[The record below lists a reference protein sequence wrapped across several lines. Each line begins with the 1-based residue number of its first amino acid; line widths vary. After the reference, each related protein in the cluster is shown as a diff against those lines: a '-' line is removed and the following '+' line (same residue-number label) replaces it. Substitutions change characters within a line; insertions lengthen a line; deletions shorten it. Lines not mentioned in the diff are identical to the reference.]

1 MGYFFNH
8 RSKSLHWTKF
18 HSINAGLHG
27 ELQRRVP
34 HQPSVNAVLSY
45 CNGWAMDLGKKLV
58 ELYPKMLRYALSL
71 ARNKDLAED
80 LVMDVIARLLGR
92 ADQFEDGINIEGYAI
107 RAVKNRFID
116 DRRYRVRMVTES
128 SLGTDEE
135 NFFDGIAD
143 NRAEMETT
151 SGLERRDLA
160 RALCATGNDC
170 LEILTL
176 FGVGSSYKEIS
187 ERLEMAIGTVMSR
200 MARCRSKL
208 KIQLEEPA

>member
-1 MGYFFNH
+1 MGCFFNH

-18 HSINAGLHG
+18 HLTSVGLHG
-27 ELQRRVP
+27 KLKRRVT
-34 HQPSVNAVLSY
+34 HQPSVDAVLSY
-45 CNGWAMDLGKKLV
+45 CNGWAMDLGKTLVKLH
-58 ELYPKMLRYALSL
+58 PKMVRYALSL
-71 ARNKDLAED
+71 TRNKDLAED
-80 LVMDVIARLLGR
+80 LAMDVITRLLER
-92 ADQFEDGINIEGYAI
+92 ADQFEDGTNIEGYAI

-116 DRRYRVRMVTES
+116 DRRDRVRMVTES

-143 NRAEMETT
+143 DRAEMETT

-170 LEILTL
+170 LEVLTL

-187 ERLEMAIGTVMSR
+187 ERLEIAIGTVMSK

-208 KIQLEEPA
+208 KTQLEEPA

>member
-1 MGYFFNH
+1 
-8 RSKSLHWTKF
+8 
-18 HSINAGLHG
+18 
-27 ELQRRVP
+27 
-34 HQPSVNAVLSY
+34 
-45 CNGWAMDLGKKLV
+45 MDLGKKLV

-71 ARNKDLAED
+71 TRNKDLAED

-92 ADQFEDGINIEGYAI
+92 ADPFEDGINIEGYAI

-116 DRRYRVRMVTES
+116 DRRYRVRIVTES
-128 SLGTDEE
+128 SLGTDDE

-143 NRAEMETT
+143 ERAEMETT

-160 RALCATGNDC
+160 RALNATGKDC

-176 FGVGSSYKEIS
+176 FGVGRSYKEIS
-187 ERLEMAIGTVMSR
+187 ERLSKPIGTVESR

>member
-1 MGYFFNH
+1 MGCFFNH

-18 HSINAGLHG
+18 HLTSVGLHG
-27 ELQRRVP
+27 KLNRRVIN
-34 HQPSVNAVLSY
+34 QPSVDAVLSY
-45 CNGWAMDLGKKLV
+45 CNGWAMDLGKTLVKLH
-58 ELYPKMLRYALSL
+58 PKMVRYALSL
-71 ARNKDLAED
+71 TRNKDLAED
-80 LVMDVIARLLGR
+80 LAMDVITRLLER
-92 ADQFEDGINIEGYAI
+92 ADQFEDGTNIEGYAI

-116 DRRYRVRMVTES
+116 DRRDRVRMVTES

-143 NRAEMETT
+143 DRAEMETT

-170 LEILTL
+170 LEVLTL

-187 ERLEMAIGTVMSR
+187 ERLEIAIGTVMSK

-208 KIQLEEPA
+208 KTQLEEPA

>member
-45 CNGWAMDLGKKLV
+45 CNGCAMDLGKTLIKLR
-58 ELYPKMLRYALSL
+58 PKMLRFALSL
-71 ARNKDLAED
+71 TPDQNLAED
-80 LVMDVIARLLGR
+80 LVQDVIERIIRQPENFKQHNAK
-92 ADQFEDGINIEGYAI
+92 DGYALLS
-107 RAVKNRFID
+107 VKRRFID
-116 DRRYRVRMVTES
+116 DQRYKLRMVTES
-128 SLGTDEE
+128 SLGEE

-143 NRAEMETT
+143 ERAEMETT

-160 RALCATGNDC
+160 RALDATGKDC
-170 LEILTL
+170 LKILTL
-176 FGVGSSYKEIS
+176 FGVGRSYKEIS
-187 ERLEMAIGTVMSR
+187 EQLGMAAGTVMSR

-208 KIQLEEPA
+208 KIQLEKTA

>member
-1 MGYFFNH
+1 
-8 RSKSLHWTKF
+8 
-18 HSINAGLHG
+18 
-27 ELQRRVP
+27 
-34 HQPSVNAVLSY
+34 
-45 CNGWAMDLGKKLV
+45 MDLGEEMVK
-58 ELYPKMLRYALSL
+58 LYPRMLRYALSL
-71 ARNKDLAED
+71 TRNKDLAED
-80 LVMDVIARLLGR
+80 LIMDVITRLLGR
-92 ADQFEDGINIEGYAI
+92 ADQFGDGTNIEGYAI

-116 DRRYRVRMVTES
+116 DRRYKVRMVTEA
-128 SLGTDEE
+128 SLGTEGD

-143 NRAEMETT
+143 DRAEMETT

-160 RALCATGNDC
+160 RALSATGNDC

-187 ERLEMAIGTVMSR
+187 ERLEIAIGTVMSK